1 MNSDIATSASR
12 DNPSACFKA
21 SLNTRSLPSDNGTVW
36 GTGGISHENRP
47 MGFRPAFYDPTT
59 NKVYLSRYADGS
71 PAPCH
76 LLDGLPE
83 EVILKRDTNGHVAI
97 VKSTLVAGFLCNGMF
112 YNREQAN
119 RVLLSMAGSSL
130 N

>member
-1 MNSDIATSASR
+1 MNSDIASSTSR
-12 DNPSACFKA
+12 NNPSACFKA
-21 SLNTRSLPSDNGTVW
+21 SLNTCLLPPENGAAW

-47 MGFRPAFYDPTT
+47 MGFRPAFYDPAT
-59 NKVYLSRYADGS
+59 NKVYLSRYVDGS

-83 EVILKRDTNGHVAI
+83 EVILKRDTSGRVAM
-97 VKSTLVAGFLCNGMF
+97 VKLTLVAGFLCNGVF

-119 RVLLSMAGSSL
+119 RVLPSMAGS
-130 N
+130 NRN